1 MTLVISCEVSHL
13 NSVMKVYVV
22 DKLKIIKNKFFTII
36 QIEIHTK
43 IVLIILTNSNSFTK
57 KKSSYITRTIKSQS
71 GMHD

>member
-57 KKSSYITRTIKSQS
+57 KKFIIHYKNNKITKRNA
-71 GMHD
+71 